1 MRFRE
6 PLKQIGKRYIIFR
19 LAAFNMLIIYLKH
32 VVVRIILTLAL
43 EHGCYNTL
51 LFITDVVYAARHH

>member
-19 LAAFNMLIIYLKH
+19 LAAFNVLIIYLKH
-32 VVVRIILTLAL
+32 VVVRILTLAL
-43 EHGCYNTL
+43 VHGCYNTL